1 MKNKKRILVVEN
13 CDLVRIGLRSLL
25 ENYSLGHLVA
35 ETKQIRDLLYLV
47 KQYQPHIIMIDQL
60 LINDHSIAYFSSLKK
75 YSTQSKVLVLA
86 EQDSLFMQLKML
98 QAGAVGVISKYSSC
112 KLLLSA
118 ITAIHSGKFWLGRS
132 SFSAKQV
139 QSKSYQSLT
148 LPYANEIAACSRLS
162 KAESLVASLACQ
174 GLSAKKIGS
183 QLSITEKTVR
193 NHLSVIY
200 RKVGV
205 RKQIELCIK
214 APLYSL

>member
-1 MKNKKRILVVEN
+1 
-13 CDLVRIGLRSLL
+13 
-25 ENYSLGHLVA
+25 
-35 ETKQIRDLLYLV
+35 
-47 KQYQPHIIMIDQL
+47 
-60 LINDHSIAYFSSLKK
+60 
-75 YSTQSKVLVLA
+75 
-86 EQDSLFMQLKML
+86 
-98 QAGAVGVISKYSSC
+98 
-112 KLLLSA
+112 
-118 ITAIHSGKFWLGRS
+118 WLGRS